1 MEFLEKLKSALVQKN
16 PLYIK
21 VKVIPKS
28 PKNEIVEIMEDQP
41 DNGLAGGTYKIRV
54 AAPATE
60 GKANAELLKFL
71 KKSLGLKE
79 AAIISGQRDR
89 VKLVKLVI

>member
-1 MEFLEKLKSALVQKN
+1 MNNFFTQLKSDLQKKN

-28 PKNEIVEIMEDQP
+28 PKNEIVEIMAD
-41 DNGLAGGTYKIRV
+41 GTYKIRI
-54 AAPATE
+54 AAPPTD

-71 KKSLGLKE
+71 RKSLGLSE
-79 AAIISGQRDR
+79 AVIVSGQKDR
-89 VKLVKLVI
+89 VKLLRLSL